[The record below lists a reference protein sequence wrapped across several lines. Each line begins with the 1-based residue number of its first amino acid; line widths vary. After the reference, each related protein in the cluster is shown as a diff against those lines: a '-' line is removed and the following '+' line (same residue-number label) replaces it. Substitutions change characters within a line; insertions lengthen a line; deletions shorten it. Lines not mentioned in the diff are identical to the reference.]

1 MLNFKIKP
9 KILFICNQNQNR
21 SKTAEELFKPKFD
34 TKSAGLYTEKP
45 VSRFQL
51 KWADLIVVMEKD
63 QINTLNKRFPEEC
76 FKKRI
81 LNIGIPDIFNH
92 NQPELI
98 KLLKKRFDEINN
110 LATL

>member
-1 MLNFKIKP
+1 
-9 KILFICNQNQNR
+9 
-21 SKTAEELFKPKFD
+21 
-34 TKSAGLYTEKP
+34 
-45 VSRFQL
+45 
-51 KWADLIVVMEKD
+51 MEKD